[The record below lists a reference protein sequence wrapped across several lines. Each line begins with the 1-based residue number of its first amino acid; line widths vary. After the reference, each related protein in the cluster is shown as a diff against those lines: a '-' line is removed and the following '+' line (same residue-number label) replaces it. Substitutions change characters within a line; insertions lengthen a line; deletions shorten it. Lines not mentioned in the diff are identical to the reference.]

1 MKPVHAQIVAL
12 TVAVTPWV
20 RFPLEL
26 VTIIRSFDSSEWKVP
41 EFPSVQ
47 ELLMVLG
54 WLTSTPPLIVPRPN
68 SRVGPES
75 QDVPTAAHFGAF
87 SVGSNTAFW
96 GPPPPD
102 IFTVRAIVVL

>member
-1 MKPVHAQIVAL
+1 M
-12 TVAVTPWV
+12 
-20 RFPLEL
+20 L
-26 VTIIRSFDSSEWKVP
+26 VMTSRSLDSSEWNVP
-41 EFPSVQ
+41 ELPSAQ
-47 ELLMVLG
+47 EALIVLG
-54 WLTSTPPLIVPRPN
+54 RFTSTPPLIVPRPN